1 MPFRT
6 AALWESQ
13 HVALNSE
20 ILDTVPKLYVNRE
33 EQITLHLECRGTSN
47 KSCQG
52 AALLTIQVRDMK
64 PLLFWVCWTW
74 IMKAKQLNGCKNGS
88 RRPNKFVRMY

>member
-1 MPFRT
+1 MLFRT

-33 EQITLHLECRGTSN
+33 EQITLRLECRGTSN
-47 KSCQG
+47 KGCQG
-52 AALLTIQVRDMK
+52 AALLTVQVRDMASF
-64 PLLFWVCWTW
+64 LLWGCWTW
-74 IMKAKQLNGCKNGS
+74 IMNVK
-88 RRPNKFVRMY
+88 

>member
-47 KSCQG
+47 KACQG
-52 AALLTIQVRDMK
+52 AAQLTIQVRGMAS
-64 PLLFWVCWTW
+64 PLFW
-74 IMKAKQLNGCKNGS
+74 GC
-88 RRPNKFVRMY
+88 

>member
-1 MPFRT
+1 MHFRT

-20 ILDTVPKLYVNRE
+20 ILDTIPKLYVNRE

-47 KSCQG
+47 KGCQG
-52 AALLTIQVRDMK
+52 AALLTIQVRGVTS
-64 PLLFWVCWTW
+64 LLFWVC
-74 IMKAKQLNGCKNGS
+74 G
-88 RRPNKFVRMY
+88 

>member
-1 MPFRT
+1 MLFRV

-20 ILDTVPKLYVNRE
+20 ILDAVPKLYVNRE

-47 KSCQG
+47 KGCQG
-52 AALLTIQVRDMK
+52 AALLTIQVGDMAS
-64 PLLFWVCWTW
+64 LLFRGCWTW
-74 IMKAKQLNGCKNGS
+74 IMKVKWLNGYKNGS
-88 RRPNKFVRMY
+88 S